1 MMENL
6 PENDMCGHVFCC
18 TQLNQLMV
26 ERTLHRELLIGTGQ
40 PYRPV
45 HSLRDMGYFGT
56 VYIFPP
62 KAGSNG
68 IYT

>member
-26 ERTLHRELLIGTGQ
+26 ERTLHRELLIGTGL
-40 PYRPV
+40 PLKLPRVGKYMN
-45 HSLRDMGYFGT
+45 L
-56 VYIFPP
+56 
-62 KAGSNG
+62 
-68 IYT
+68 